1 MIPPQLQQKI
11 AGTQERLEQYR
22 LGLRAERAATFKH
35 CGWFACACAALML
48 VAIAARH
55 ARGFENACVIV
66 IVIAAVGL
74 LIAIFYAAF
83 RAATLSSTYASAY
96 KTEIYDAIVK
106 HFSPA
111 LSYDEED
118 GIDRDVFVAS
128 RLFSASPDRY
138 KTSDL
143 VSGSHGKTRIRFARI
158 HAEKKHTQQ
167 TGKSRSTY
175 YTTIFKGVLLV
186 ADFNKHFRGHTYV
199 RTDVAERLFGNF
211 GRTLQKMSVA
221 LGNDQLVQLENP
233 EFEKEFAVY
242 TSDQVEARYILSPSM
257 MERMLELKRR
267 SRDDMQFSF
276 RNSAVIISIADNHG
290 SFAPDFTCPA
300 TDTAQLRKIY
310 RQLSFF
316 IGIVD
321 DLDLNTRLWSKE

>member
-1 MIPPQLQQKI
+1 MIPQQLQRKI
-11 AGTQERLEQYR
+11 AGAQERLEQYR
-22 LGLRAERAATFKH
+22 LQLRADRGAALRQAGWVAGICAACLLAAIAIGSAGDFGGFDVFVIAVASAGILSALIYAIYRAA
-35 CGWFACACAALML
+35 ALSAA
-48 VAIAARH
+48 
-55 ARGFENACVIV
+55 
-66 IVIAAVGL
+66 
-74 LIAIFYAAF
+74 
-83 RAATLSSTYASAY
+83 YASAY
-96 KTEIYDAIVK
+96 KTEINNAIVK

-128 RLFSASPDRY
+128 HLFYARPDRY

-143 VSGSHGKTRIRFARI
+143 VSGSYGKTQLRFARI

-199 RTDVAERLFGNF
+199 RTDIAERWFGNL

-221 LGNDQLVQLENP
+221 LSNDQLVQLENP

-242 TSDQVEARYILSPSM
+242 TSDQVEARYILSPSL

-267 SRDDMQFSF
+267 SRDDVQFSF
-276 RNSAVIISIADNHG
+276 RNSTVIISIAGDHG
-290 SFAPDFTCPA
+290 SFAPDFARPA
-300 TDTAQLRKIY
+300 TDPAQIRGIY
-310 RQLSFF
+310 KQLSFF